1 MPPAV
6 NNLQTLFE
14 FAKAASGSSHGKVRL
29 KDLRSSWLFLLAC
42 EIADVVSYSYQN
54 TCCWLWHWQGVSG
67 RTLEELENQ
76 ILPGT
81 KGHAMT
87 AEDLERQLRGEGS
100 KPPPLPE
107 PHLQHP
113 PPGFLPGSPGPRN
126 QTPQVRKENVPV
138 SVLFPMGSPIKKKIP
153 LWSTLYMYYFQMF
166 MLNLPWSQC
175 H

>member
-1 MPPAV
+1 MVLTCVIALQVSPSSRNIWGSPVKEAYMPPAV

-14 FAKAASGSSHGKVRL
+14 FAKAASGPSHGKVRL
-29 KDLRSSWLFLLAC
+29 KDLRSSLYYFCLLLKSQ
-42 EIADVVSYSYQN
+42 IDLTTFKHLRFKIGVSYSYQN
-54 TCCWLWHWQGVSG
+54 TCCWLWHLQGVSG

-126 QTPQVRKENVPV
+126 QTPQVRKE
-138 SVLFPMGSPIKKKIP
+138 
-153 LWSTLYMYYFQMF
+153 
-166 MLNLPWSQC
+166 
-175 H
+175 